1 MKKEQGV
8 VCPVKGVLMGCV
20 NGFKKALLAATM
32 MVGALAGSAA
42 AAKVNNPVI
51 WSDSPDPS
59 IVRVKDNYYMVTTT
73 MHYAPGVPIFKST
86 DLAQWRTIGYAYET
100 LANNDNINLNGGKD
114 AYGKGSWASSIRYR
128 KSDGFYYILTPSYT
142 TNKTHLYKTKDIEN
156 GPWTETLL
164 PFYHDPS
171 LFFDDDGTAWVFY
184 GNSPVSYVQLN
195 DDASGVKM
203 GGKSGQVGGT
213 NVEPVLGNNYI
224 VKQEGSHMEK
234 VNGEYYL
241 FTISWPSGNCRT
253 EVVYRSKNLL
263 TGFTGRI
270 FLQGN
275 GVAQG
280 GIFDTPDGKWYALL
294 FRDSGPIGRL
304 SHLVPM
310 VWKNGWPEP
319 EGGTKS
325 APATLDLP
333 NEVEPGYGM
342 VTSDDFDGDELPLE
356 WQWNHNPDNSKW
368 KLADGKLRITT
379 GRVDSRITNVKNM
392 LTQRTFGPKCVG
404 RTLVDGANMKDG
416 DVAGLAAWQDN
427 KGMVALA
434 KENGGYKVVMYSGTK
449 DGEKREAAENLS
461 GSKVY
466 LRVDFDIPI
475 DKGTASFYY
484 SEDGK
489 SWKKIGTNVSLSF
502 DLHMFVGNRFGLFN
516 WATKTAGG
524 SVDFDWFKIGVDA
537 NDEIYLEG
545 AGAEPVPQ
553 TAHNATQTPWA
564 IPGQIEAEDFDDP
577 GKGKGGPSYS
587 EADTENHGDSKYR
600 EGTGVDLYAKAT
612 GVIVGY
618 IQKDE
623 WLEYTINVSKA
634 GDYTL
639 FAAVASDGGSSFK
652 LSLDGEDI
660 TEDIAVPAAKKT
672 DSEEQNFDDYSKVK
686 ANVVLPAGEH
696 ILRFTATADWFDI
709 DYFNFAEGKDA
720 KDPAPIVDPKDP
732 EQGLDPV
739 CPEDDEDCKT
749 GIAKIQMNFG
759 GVQNY
764 RVFDLK
770 GNMLGM
776 IRSNGMDIVKA
787 TRQFVK
793 SNGIYIVKPTR
804 GGMLHKITV
813 K

>member
-1 MKKEQGV
+1 MGLLKKFFAGA
-8 VCPVKGVLMGCV
+8 
-20 NGFKKALLAATM
+20 ALLGSA
-32 MVGALAGSAA
+32 VGAFAVT
-42 AAKVNNPVI
+42 VNNPVI

-59 IVRVKDNYYMVTTT
+59 IVRVEGNYYMVTTT
-73 MHYAPGVPIFKST
+73 MHYAPGIPIFKST
-86 DLAQWRTIGYAYET
+86 DLAQWRTIGYVYET
-100 LANNDNINLNGGKD
+100 LTNNDNMNLNGGKD

-128 KSDGFYYILTPSYT
+128 EKDGYYYVLTPSYT
-142 TNKTHLYKTKDIEN
+142 TNKTHLYKTKDIEG
-156 GPWTETLL
+156 GPWSEVQL

-184 GNSPVSYVQLN
+184 GSGDQISYVQLN
-195 DDASGVKM
+195 DDASGVKA
-203 GGKSGQVGGT
+203 GGRSGKVGGVSVNKIT
-213 NVEPVLGNNYI
+213 GKGDRDYYVQ
-224 VKQEGSHMEK
+224 QEGSHMEK

-241 FTISWPSGNCRT
+241 FTISWPAGACRT
-253 EVVYRSKNLL
+253 EIVYRSKNLL
-263 TGFTGRI
+263 DGFTGRI
-270 FLQGN
+270 FLQDN

-294 FRDSGPIGRL
+294 FRDSGPIGRI
-304 SHLVPM
+304 SHLVPT
-310 VWKNGWPEP
+310 VWKDGWPEP
-319 EGGTKS
+319 EGGSKK

-333 NEVEPGYGM
+333 SEVEPGYGM

-379 GRVDSRITNVKNM
+379 GRTDARITSVKNM

-404 RTLVDGANMKDG
+404 RTLVDGTNMNDG

-427 KGMVALA
+427 KGMVAIT
-434 KENGGYKVVMYSGTK
+434 KESGSYKVVMYSGTK
-449 DGEKREAAENLS
+449 DGEKREASENLS

-466 LRVDFDIPI
+466 LRVDFDIPV

-484 SEDGK
+484 SEDGS

-537 NDEIYLEG
+537 NDEIYLDG
-545 AGAEPVPQ
+545 AGAEPIPQ

-564 IPGQIEAEDFDDP
+564 LPGQIEAEDFDDP

-587 EADTENHGDSKYR
+587 DKDSENRACTGDKVSECSDYR
-600 EGTGVDLYAKAT
+600 KDTGVDLYKKS
-612 GVIVGY
+612 GDRIVVGY

-623 WLEYTINVSKA
+623 WLEYTINVTKA

-652 LSLDGEDI
+652 LSLDGKDL
-660 TEDIAVPAAKKT
+660 TEDIAVPAAKKDG
-672 DSEEQNFDDYSKVK
+672 DSEEQNFDDYNKVN

-720 KDPAPIVDPKDP
+720 TDPAPIGTTSIRDIRMV
-732 EQGLDPV
+732 V
-739 CPEDDEDCKT
+739 
-749 GIAKIQMNFG
+749 G
-759 GVQNY
+759 GQQNY
-764 RVFDLK
+764 RVFNLN
-770 GNMLGM
+770 GNLLG
-776 IRSNGMDIVKA
+776 IVNSNGADIVNV
-787 TRQFVK
+787 TRDFVK
-793 SNGIYIVKPTR
+793 QSGMYIVKPVR
-804 GGMLHKITV
+804 GGLVHKITV
-813 K
+813 TK